1 MIDFLVPKV
10 NMHVPLLSQIDREV
24 ILLMEDADLAK
35 YLPSYG
41 DRIDLKHFCRRQTP
55 SAKRKLGL
63 FEKLREKMKL
73 RKAANEDEEEP
84 QTSNK
89 KESCK
94 AKSCKRNIEIGWLH
108 EENGVIKQDRARQGG
123 GTRKLQIN
131 AEARYDDMLK

>member
-41 DRIDLKHFCRRQTP
+41 DRIALKHFCRRQTP

-89 KESCK
+89 KQA
-94 AKSCKRNIEIGWLH
+94 AKQNQANEIL
-108 EENGVIKQDRARQGG
+108 KLGG
-123 GTRKLQIN
+123 FTMK
-131 AEARYDDMLK
+131 MV